1 MKPNIILKISLLLV
15 GIILSF
21 TIRAQEIKDK
31 TYQITDNGSVKDIQP
46 YIDALNKSNMRYHR
60 LRNSRNTIVFN
71 TGVTVQLFSATEINA
86 NVHPMILSDYPES
99 FDAKRDVPAFYLG
112 PNDFIIEQHH
122 LNSKYH

>member
-1 MKPNIILKISLLLV
+1 MKPNIILKISLLFV

-31 TYQITDNGSVKDIQP
+31 TYHITDNGSVKDIQP

-71 TGVTVQLFSATEINA
+71 TGVTVQLFSAAEINE
-86 NVHPMILSDYPES
+86 NVHPMVLSDYPES
-99 FDAKRDVPAFYLG
+99 FDSKRDVPAFYLG